1 MNVLVINCG
10 SSSLKYQLIDSE
22 TEAVLAKGLCERIG
36 IDGRLVYQK
45 TGLDKEITEAAMP
58 THKQA
63 IQMVLDAIVNPKTG
77 ALKSLAEVDAVG
89 HRVVHGGEKFASSV
103 VLTEEVLAQIE
114 ECNDL
119 APLHNPANLIGIR
132 ACQELMPNVPMVGV
146 FDTAFHQTM
155 PKKAYL
161 YGLPHEYYE
170 KYKVRRYGF
179 HGTSH
184 SFVSKRLVEYLGM
197 DLNNSKV
204 IVAHLGN
211 GASVSAV
218 VNGKCVDTSMGLT
231 PLEGLVMG
239 TRSGDIDPAIMEFIA
254 KKENLDIEGV
264 MNVLNKK
271 SGVQGMTGISSDFR
285 DLEIETFVHG
295 AMCISYSGRC
305 LLSNYF
311 TGRDANRGACTHPC
325 RWKYSV
331 VEEKRP
337 GEYFPV
343 YENERGTYIFN
354 SKDLCMI
361 EHIPDLLEAG
371 IDSFKIEG
379 RMKTALYVAT
389 VARTYRKAIDDYLES
404 PEKYQENMP
413 WYLEQIKSCT
423 YRQFTTGFFYGKPS
437 EETQIYDN
445 NTYEKGY
452 TYLGIVGPKNEKGMY
467 RVEQKNK
474 FSVGEQIEVMKPDG
488 RNVTVTVR
496 GLMDEKGEP
505 MESCPHPQQIFY
517 VDLGM
522 EPDEYDILRRREE
535 EAIALD

>member
-63 IQMVLDAIVNPKTG
+63 IQMVLDAIVNPKAG

-285 DLEIETFVHG
+285 DLEAAYNEGNEYAINAIEVFCYRVAKYIG
-295 AMCISYSGRC
+295 SSVAAMNGVDAIA
-305 LLSNYF
+305 F
-311 TGRDANRGACTHPC
+311 T
-325 RWKYSV
+325 
-331 VEEKRP
+331 
-337 GEYFPV
+337 
-343 YENERGTYIFN
+343 
-354 SKDLCMI
+354 
-361 EHIPDLLEAG
+361 AG
-371 IDSFKIEG
+371 IGENTNLVRRKI
-379 RMKTALYVAT
+379 VA
-389 VARTYRKAIDDYLES
+389 YL
-404 PEKYQENMP
+404 
-413 WYLEQIKSCT
+413 
-423 YRQFTTGFFYGKPS
+423 G
-437 EETQIYDN
+437 
-445 NTYEKGY
+445 
-452 TYLGIVGPKNEKGMY
+452 YLGITIDNEVNDATHGDEA
-467 RVEQKNK
+467 VI
-474 FSVGEQIEVMKPDG
+474 STPDSKVKVCVIPT
-488 RNVTVTVR
+488 N
-496 GLMDEKGEP
+496 
-505 MESCPHPQQIFY
+505 
-517 VDLGM
+517 
-522 EPDEYDILRRREE
+522 EE
-535 EAIALD
+535 LAIARETVALVK